1 MQKRPSYSGML
12 WPNCSGLSFSWV
24 SVVSLYNLPCACV
37 CILWLNTLLLK
48 IELQSVVRRAGI
60 EFWLINSFW
69 LILFSFCG
77 IVYSDGHTTI
87 RRSATLGYAFPFLI
101 SGCIFQMPGIHV
113 YGLWKNV
120 SVKLCHQCC
129 GYKHWSCYSSDLFKE
144 CILISLLLSLLS
156 VQTNSKVSATSLK
169 QATSYEEFSLS
180 LCFSAKL
187 GFLCPLCFGSHSLTR
202 VSSNMVSII

>member
-24 SVVSLYNLPCACV
+24 RVVSLYIFHVCMFASFDQTLCCWRLSCNQLWGGQALSSDWSTVFDSYFSISVGLCTLMGTQLSDDLP
-37 CILWLNTLLLK
+37 LWGMHFHSLPL
-48 IELQSVVRRAGI
+48 VVFFRCLASMYR
-60 EFWLINSFW
+60 
-69 LILFSFCG
+69 
-77 IVYSDGHTTI
+77 
-87 RRSATLGYAFPFLI
+87 
-101 SGCIFQMPGIHV
+101 
-113 YGLWKNV
+113 LWKNV

-129 GYKHWSCYSSDLFKE
+129 GYKHWSCYGSDLFKE
-144 CILISLLLSLLS
+144 CILISLILSLLS

-202 VSSNMVSII
+202 VSSHMVSVI